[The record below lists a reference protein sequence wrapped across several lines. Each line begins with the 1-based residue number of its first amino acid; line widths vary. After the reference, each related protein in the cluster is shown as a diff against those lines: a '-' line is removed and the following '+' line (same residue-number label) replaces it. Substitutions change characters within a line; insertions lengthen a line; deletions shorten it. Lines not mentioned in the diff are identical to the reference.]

1 MDARLRQAVP
11 LALAVFVVGCSAASA
26 PSTEQLSVAPAPV
39 RREETPKTPR
49 DEIGEAS
56 FYAGRHH
63 GKETAS
69 GEPFDQNA
77 LTAAHKSLPFGS
89 RVEITNLENDRSV
102 VVRVN
107 DRGPFVD
114 DRIIDVSLA
123 AAKALDMKEDGVVRV
138 RLRQVQ

>member
-1 MDARLRQAVP
+1 LFQQAWTRACAERCRWLWRCSWPAVRPPGAR
-11 LALAVFVVGCSAASA
+11 A
-26 PSTEQLSVAPAPV
+26 PNNQ
-39 RREETPKTPR
+39 ETKKTPR
-49 DEIGEAS
+49 EEIGEAS

-89 RVEITNLENDRSV
+89 RIEITNLENDRSV

-107 DRGPFVD
+107 DRGPFAD
-114 DRIIDVSLA
+114 GRIVDVSLA
-123 AAKALDMKEDGVVRV
+123 AAKALGMKEDGVVRV
-138 RLRQVQ
+138 RLQQVP